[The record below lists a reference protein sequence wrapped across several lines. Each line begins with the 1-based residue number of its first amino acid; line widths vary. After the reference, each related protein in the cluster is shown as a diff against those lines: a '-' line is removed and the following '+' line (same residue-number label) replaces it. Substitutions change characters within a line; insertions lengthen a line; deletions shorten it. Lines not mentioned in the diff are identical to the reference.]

1 MNRNNFLIHL
11 ALAVVLILIAA
22 FAGQLNRWRKEW
34 RTHIHVMPMADK
46 KRVRTAEEIALAE
59 ARPGHPELLVKFRSG
74 VSAETIDEIAT
85 RFHDRVEDRIEND
98 PGLEAIDDLDNND
111 PTELAK

>member
-34 RTHIHVMPMADK
+34 KSHVRLMPAAEK
-46 KRVRTAEEIALAE
+46 SRASTAEEIALAE
-59 ARPGHPELLVKFRSG
+59 RRPGRPELLVKFKSG
-74 VSAETIDEIAT
+74 ISPETIDMIT
-85 RFHDRVEDRIEND
+85 DRLNDRVEDRIEND
-98 PGLEAIDDLDNND
+98 
-111 PTELAK
+111 T